1 MSEQTATNNATAATI
16 TTTTAATPAVVKIG
30 RPAPSFSLLSTK
42 NIETLEEKVSLAD
55 YRDKW
60 LLLFFWPHDFTYV
73 CPTEITAFSDA
84 AETFRDFDC
93 EIVGVSTDSVYTHRA
108 WINTPREA
116 NGIGRVNYPLAAD
129 FTKETARAYGVL
141 DETTGAAHR
150 GLFIIDPEGV
160 VRYQVVTDL
169 NVGRSV
175 DETLR
180 VLQALQAGGLCPANW
195 KPGQQT
201 LG

>member
-1 MSEQTATNNATAATI
+1 MNHIETI
-16 TTTTAATPAVVKIG
+16 PNVKIG
-30 RPAPSFSLLSTK
+30 QPAPAFKLLSTK
-42 NIETLEEKVSLAD
+42 NLETLEETVALED
-55 YRDKW
+55 YKGKW
-60 LLLFFWPHDFTYV
+60 LVLFFWPFDFTFV
-73 CPTEITAFSDA
+73 CPTEIVSMSDA
-84 AETFRDFDC
+84 YAQFQDLDC

-108 WINTPREA
+108 WIQTPRDKS
-116 NGIGRVNYPLAAD
+116 GIGPVTYPLASD

-141 DETTGAAHR
+141 DEATGAAHR

-160 VRYQVVTDL
+160 LRYQVVTDL

-195 KPGQQT
+195 KPGDKT